1 LEILNNW
8 LIDNIWMIF
17 WLNGP
22 AGTGKSAVAQTFA
35 EMCAKRGRLGAA
47 YFFIRSSDS
56 HHPRTLIPSLAYQ
69 LAVNV
74 PGFQNVLGHA
84 ILQDPSIFHKAL
96 QVQMQKLIVQ
106 PFKNLQERRPEIAQ
120 NPFFI
125 IIDGLDEC
133 KGIGAQCEIVEM
145 IGEVVRLKQDLPLR
159 WLIASRPEFH
169 FQYTFSQP
177 DFAIDYHKELL
188 LIDADTKKDVSLYLQ
203 HDFEKIRIK
212 SLIKAPWP
220 SEVELRR
227 LEDIASGL
235 FILAATIVRYV
246 SDVEYGN
253 PQRRLRDFFAFI
265 DNEDRASTT
274 NPLGTLDQLYT
285 QILSEIPKDVYPITK
300 RILVI
305 HAFRLIASY
314 DVSVTCTLLRM
325 DQDVFHDAVK
335 NLHSLFDIPP
345 PGMNRPMRPHHAS
358 FVDYLRSRPRSG
370 KFHVGGNNIAQACV
384 EDILFWYKTMLE
396 ETCWVSDGM
405 SLVAVALIFAYW
417 TLRFILFNFEVSSR
431 HRIAWCGVG

>member
-8 LIDNIWMIF
+8 LIDNLWMMF

-35 EMCAKRGRLGAA
+35 ENCFEQGHLGAA
-47 YFFIRSSDS
+47 YFFIRSSPS
-56 HHPRTLIPSLAYQ
+56 HHPRTLIPTLAYQ
-69 LAVNV
+69 LAINV
-74 PGFQNVLGHA
+74 PDFQNVLGHA

-96 QVQMQKLIVQ
+96 RVQMQKLIVQ

-169 FQYTFSQP
+169 LQYTFSQP
-177 DFAIDYHKELL
+177 DFAIDYHKEVL
-188 LIDADTKKDVSLYLQ
+188 LIDADTKKDVNLFLR
-203 HDFEKIRIK
+203 HDFEHIRIK
-212 SLIKAPWP
+212 SSIKAPWP
-220 SEVELRR
+220 SEVEQRR

-253 PQRRLRDFFAFI
+253 PQRRLRDFFAFM
-265 DNEDRASTT
+265 DGKDRATTT
-274 NPLGTLDQLYT
+274 NPLETLDQLYS

-300 RILVI
+300 RILAS
-305 HAFRLIASY
+305 HALGFIASY
-314 DVSVTCTLLRM
+314 EMSVICTLLRI

-345 PGMNRPMRPHHAS
+345 RDVNRPVRPHHAS
-358 FVDYLRSRPRSG
+358 FRDYLRSRPRSG
-370 KFHVGGNNIAQACV
+370 KFHLDGNDIALACV
-384 EDILFWYKTMLE
+384 EDTFFWYKTMLE
-396 ETCWVSDGM
+396 EPCWVSDGM
-405 SLVAVALIFAYW
+405 SLVAVALISAYR
-417 TLRFILFNFEVSSR
+417 TPRFIQLNFGVS
-431 HRIAWCGVG
+431 